1 MADFHKAARPASR
14 RFPGLRRARRALF
27 GLGAGIGLTLAPA
40 DPAAAVE
47 RALLIGVT
55 DYAAGSGITNL
66 EGPRN
71 DVSALW
77 RLLRGRGVEPGA
89 ITVLAQNLPAGAEY
103 PTPAGAPTRAEIL
116 RQMDEL
122 AKSAKRGDTVI
133 VYYSGHGT
141 VQPDTDP
148 AGESEP
154 EPGGFDQVLLPAD
167 AGAFDAAT
175 KTVRNGIIDDEF
187 GAAIEK
193 IRAKGALVW
202 AIVDACHSGS
212 VTRAGNPD
220 EVSRGV
226 SPEALGIPEP
236 SAERASATRGM
247 PAERAGMVPP
257 KPRPDGSGFGAL
269 VGFYA
274 VDSWSLAIERPFSGY
289 DAPMIGAS
297 GKEKMG
303 VFTYFLHRAMTRDTA
318 ASFRD
323 LAQEIIRDM
332 SAGTVARAPVPVF
345 DGDLDA
351 DIPGAKAIS
360 GPRRYLGLA
369 RDNAEIQIPAGS
381 LHGFVVG
388 SVVEVLDGDGPDAQV
403 IGSVEITA
411 ATPTTSTA
419 AWRLKQPPPK
429 RPWIRLLASGVSFT
443 YRVALPPAADMAE
456 ADRTRIATLVG
467 DALKSGTPDA
477 IAVET
482 VAAGASDSDLTL
494 RVEHGR
500 IWLVRTGENFV
511 RDPKA
516 FGSALSVGLDDPK
529 AAEWLRDAVWRLA
542 RASNLVRLAG
552 TSASVGN
559 ASDVSVEL
567 VVQRETDPN
576 LADRAACPK
585 GAGLTRA
592 AQPRVLVDAEPV
604 TVGHCDIAGVRVTN
618 NSAVNVAVAAFYV
631 DARGGVSLVDPRS
644 RERGCVWIVPAQ
656 TADPKPKNMRLSV
669 WDASVDAPSTT
680 GAENIVV
687 VVTDLTDQVAP
698 PQLCHLV
705 QQAPQPAA
713 MQVAT
718 RGGGVSPLRHLLDMA
733 GAATGTTRGGAP
745 VVDEEAV
752 ETTRMS
758 LFSLNVTPRR

>member
-1 MADFHKAARPASR
+1 MRLFCKAAGA
-14 RFPGLRRARRALF
+14 
-27 GLGAGIGLTLAPA
+27 GLGLLLTMAAPA
-40 DPAAAVE
+40 LARE

-55 DYAAGSGITNL
+55 DYAPGSGITNL

-71 DVSALW
+71 DVAALW
-77 RLLRGRGVEPGA
+77 RLLRGRGVEAGD
-89 ITVLAQNLPAGAEY
+89 ITVLAQGLPAGAEF
-103 PTPAGAPTRAEIL
+103 PQAGGAPTRAEIL
-116 RQMDEL
+116 KRLGEL
-122 AKSAKRGDTVI
+122 ADVAGRGDTVI
-133 VYYSGHGT
+133 IYYSGHGT

-154 EPGGFDQVLLPAD
+154 EPGGYDQVLLPAD
-167 AGAFDAAT
+167 AGAYDAAT

-187 GAAIEK
+187 GAALEK
-193 IRAKGALVW
+193 IRERGALVW

-220 EVSRGV
+220 ETTRGV
-226 SPEALGIPEP
+226 APDALGIPEP
-236 SAERASATRGM
+236 
-247 PAERAGMVPP
+247 PAERAAATRGVAAERAGPIP
-257 KPRPDGSGFGAL
+257 ARSRPEASGYGPL

-274 VDSWSLAIERPFSGY
+274 VDSWTLAIERPFSGY
-289 DAPMIGAS
+289 DTPMVGVS

-303 VFTYFLHRAMTRDTA
+303 VFTYFLHRALTRDTA

-388 SVVEVLDGDGPDAQV
+388 SVVEVLDGDGPEAQV
-403 IGSVEITA
+403 IGAIEITA
-411 ATPTTSTA
+411 ATATTSSAT
-419 AWRLKQPPPK
+419 WRLKQPPPK
-429 RPWIRLLASGVSFT
+429 RPWVRLLASGVAFT
-443 YRVALPPAADMAE
+443 YKVALPPAGDLGETEPAKVSA
-456 ADRTRIATLVG
+456 LVG
-467 DALKSGTPDA
+467 EALKAGTPEA

-482 VAAGASDSDLTL
+482 VAASAGDSDLTL
-494 RVEHGR
+494 RVAQGR
-500 IWLVRTGENFV
+500 LWLVRTGENWV
-511 RDPKA
+511 RDPRS
-516 FGSALSVGLDDPK
+516 FGAALSVALDDPK

-542 RASNLVRLAG
+542 RASNLVRLA
-552 TSASVGN
+552 SASAALGN

-567 VVQRETDPN
+567 VVQRETDPA
-576 LADRAACPK
+576 LGDRAACPR
-585 GAGLTRA
+585 GAGMIRA

-631 DARGGVSLVDPRS
+631 NARGGVSLVDPRS

-669 WDASVDAPSTT
+669 WDTGADAPSTT
-680 GAENIVV
+680 GAENIIV
-687 VVTDLTDQVAP
+687 VVTDLTEQVAP

-705 QQAPQPAA
+705 QQEPQPAA
-713 MQVAT
+713 VQVAT
-718 RGGGVSPLRHLLDMA
+718 RGGGVSPLRHLIDMA
-733 GAATGTTRGGAP
+733 GAATGATRGGAP